1 MYKKTI
7 EETNRGKSLPEQ
19 RTKHSISTFWNHFF
33 SIFGSIHSLLLS
45 LRINGH
51 THISY
56 ILAYTDE
63 RRTHRRRRTMET
75 NEQNE
80 QTELV
85 EGSQEGH
92 LGSEYPLVDTCLT
105 NTGSCLTAYLASFW
119 LNQPN
124 SSLFSSYTAKMC

>member
-1 MYKKTI
+1 MLYIPIYICIKKTI

-33 SIFGSIHSLLLS
+33 SIFGSTHSLLLS

-92 LGSEYPLVDTCLT
+92 LGSEYPLADTFDQHWKLF
-105 NTGSCLTAYLASFW
+105 N
-119 LNQPN
+119 
-124 SSLFSSYTAKMC
+124 SLFSQLLA

>member
-33 SIFGSIHSLLLS
+33 SIFGSTHSLLS

-92 LGSEYPLVDTCLT
+92 LGVGIP
-105 NTGSCLTAYLASFW
+105 TGGHF
-119 LNQPN
+119 
-124 SSLFSSYTAKMC
+124 